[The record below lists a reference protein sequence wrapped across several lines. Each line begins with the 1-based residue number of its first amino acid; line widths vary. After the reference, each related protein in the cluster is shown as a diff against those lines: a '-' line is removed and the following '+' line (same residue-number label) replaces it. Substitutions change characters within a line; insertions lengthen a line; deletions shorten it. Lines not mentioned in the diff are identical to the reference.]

1 MKLFSIICL
10 TLICAVLPASG
21 FAGHDGRMIPL
32 SGFQGYSGIWD
43 MPNARILP
51 DWQMRLGS
59 SFSLPYYY
67 FHTSIGVFDRL
78 EITGRLTGARGF
90 PALGPGYG
98 DNKDKAIDIKLVL
111 LKEGSLRPALA
122 LGATD
127 IHGTGL
133 YTSRYLALS
142 KQLGHFDFTGGLGQ
156 GHLGGK
162 SQAERNSITGS
173 SGDRAFAYLTSHDT
187 DFSFFGGVEYSV
199 TENLRLSA
207 EYSST
212 NYETARFGN
221 KANSPVNLGLKYTLW
236 DYLHFQAAFARGEEL
251 SAGLFVQFPLKAE
264 LLQTWKKEAEPVKEE
279 KSIIEAARA
288 DDQELAEL
296 LAFSLEK
303 DGFSKVGVKVAG
315 PKIWVEVTNERY
327 NSPSLALRR
336 MFLVIDSLAPER
348 IKKLYFTL
356 IREDIFQVGLA
367 TSRSH
372 LRNLIE
378 SNTDPAQFLE
388 FANLAQEHDAF
399 EDEFIDP
406 DIRPGLAETKPT
418 SWSLTLKPD
427 WEIYLNDP
435 TGFTK
440 TSLSLD
446 IIGKLRPW
454 RGGLF
459 LAAVNLPIYNQ
470 ISTSSRLDEARPVRT
485 DTIDYLGSKS
495 AHISELGYDHILTL
509 PNDIRTRFG
518 LGAFE
523 PAYIG
528 LGGEVFKFLYDGRYG
543 LGLES
548 ALVWKRNPDNDF
560 MLHDLHKQA
569 FYSYFLNLYG
579 RPFQASGLDMGLK
592 IGRFLGGD
600 LGVRFEVSRTYEHFT
615 LGAWYTV
622 TDTSHFTSSYNRGYH
637 DKGVYISIPL
647 SAFKDRP
654 VYGRYSFS
662 LSPWTRDP
670 GQMVRQFRSLF
681 PVGQEPE
688 TASSIKNSIWEMRE

>member
-1 MKLFSIICL
+1 
-10 TLICAVLPASG
+10 
-21 FAGHDGRMIPL
+21 
-32 SGFQGYSGIWD
+32 
-43 MPNARILP
+43 
-51 DWQMRLGS
+51 
-59 SFSLPYYY
+59 
-67 FHTSIGVFDRL
+67 
-78 EITGRLTGARGF
+78 
-90 PALGPGYG
+90 GPGYG
-98 DNKDKAIDIKLVL
+98 DNKDKSIDIKLVL

-142 KQLGHFDFTGGLGQ
+142 KQLGHFDFTLGLGQ

-162 SQAERNSITGS
+162 SHAERNRIAGP
-173 SGDRAFAYLTSHDT
+173 SGDRAFAYLTSDDT
-187 DFSFFGGVEYSV
+187 DFSYFGGVEYSV

-207 EYSST
+207 EYSSI

-221 KANSPVNLGLKYTLW
+221 KANNPVNLGLKYTLW
-236 DYLHFQAAFARGEEL
+236 DYLHLQAAFARGEEF

-264 LLQTWKKEAEPVKEE
+264 LLLTWKKESEPVKEE
-279 KSIIEAARA
+279 KSMVEAARA
-288 DDQELAEL
+288 DDQKLAEL

-348 IKKLYFTL
+348 IKKLYFAL
-356 IREDIFQVGLA
+356 VREDIFQVGLA

-372 LRNLIE
+372 LRNFIK
-378 SNTDPAQFLE
+378 SNTGPAQFLE
-388 FANLAQEHDAF
+388 FANLAQENDAL

-406 DIRPGLAETKPT
+406 SITPGTAETKTT
-418 SWSLTLKPD
+418 SWSLALKPD
-427 WEIYLNDP
+427 LDLYINDP
-435 TGFTK
+435 TGFMK
-440 TSLSLD
+440 TSFSFD
-446 IIGKLRPW
+446 IAGKLRPW
-454 RGGLF
+454 KGGLF
-459 LAAVNLPIYNQ
+459 LATLTLPIYNQ
-470 ISTSSRLDEARPVRT
+470 ISTSSRIDEARPVRS
-485 DTIDYLGSKS
+485 DTIDYLGNKS
-495 AHISELGYDHILTL
+495 VHISEFGYDHMLTL
-509 PNDIRTRFG
+509 PHDIRTRFG

-523 PAYIG
+523 PAYMG
-528 LGGEVFKFLYDGRYG
+528 FGGEVFKYLHDGRYG

-548 ALVWKRNPDNDF
+548 ALVWKRNPDNNF
-560 MLHDLHKQA
+560 MLHDLDKQA
-569 FYSYFLNLYG
+569 FHTYFLNLYG
-579 RPFQASGLDMGLK
+579 RPFQTSGLDFGLK

-622 TDTSHFTSSYNRGYH
+622 TDTSHFTSSFNKGYR